1 MKRMAIAGSF
11 LLGAAFALANCS
23 SSDNGGGDGTG
34 GSSAGTG
41 GSKATGGSGAGTG
54 GSGSG
59 TGGSGSGTGGSGA
72 GTGGSGSGTGGSGS
86 GTGGSGNGGSD
97 GDAAGTGG
105 SAGDAAATET
115 GGGSEAGGGGDDT
128 MSFFVTSVAAGNG
141 GNLGGLEGADAK
153 CKELATKVS
162 VALGAKTWHAYLST
176 ATVNAKDR
184 IGTGPWRNQ
193 KGEIIANSVAQ
204 LHDQGMN
211 GMLNATWPIGAGG
224 SAKALDELGKPVPTQ
239 PQQHD
244 ILTGTKE
251 DGTVDGTNTCGNW
264 TAMTGMSTVGHC
276 NRMGGGRPPSWNS
289 AHTSGCAPGTAAGS
303 VGAGGGRGSIY
314 CFAVN

>member
-23 SSDNGGGDGTG
+23 SSDSGGGDATG
-34 GSSAGTG
+34 GTSAGTG
-41 GSKATGGSGAGTG
+41 GSKATGGSGGGTGGSASGTGGSATG

-59 TGGSGSGTGGSGA
+59 TGGSSGSGGSGTGGSG
-72 GTGGSGSGTGGSGS
+72 TGGAD
-86 GTGGSGNGGSD
+86 N

-105 SAGDAAATET
+105 AGDASATET
-115 GGGSEAGGGGDDT
+115 GGGDEAGSGDNT
-128 MSFFVTSVAAGNG
+128 MSFFVTSVGAGNG
-141 GNLGGLEGADAK
+141 GNLGGLAGADAK

-162 VALGAKTWHAYLST
+162 AALGTKTWHAYLST
-176 ATVNAKDR
+176 STVNAKDR

-193 KGEIIANSVAQ
+193 KGEIIANNLAQ

-239 PQQHD
+239 PQLHD

-251 DGTVDGTNTCGNW
+251 DGTVDGTNTCGDW
-264 TAMTGMSTVGHC
+264 TAITGTSTVGHC
-276 NRMGGGRPPSWNS
+276 NRAGGTNRPPSWTT
-289 AHTSGCAPGTAAGS
+289 AHTSGCAPVGSPGQNVGT
-303 VGAGGGRGSIY
+303 GGGRGSIY
-314 CFAVN
+314 CFATN

>member
-1 MKRMAIAGSF
+1 
-11 LLGAAFALANCS
+11 
-23 SSDNGGGDGTG
+23 
-34 GSSAGTG
+34 
-41 GSKATGGSGAGTG
+41 
-54 GSGSG
+54 
-59 TGGSGSGTGGSGA
+59 
-72 GTGGSGSGTGGSGS
+72 
-86 GTGGSGNGGSD
+86 
-97 GDAAGTGG
+97 
-105 SAGDAAATET
+105 
-115 GGGSEAGGGGDDT
+115 
-128 MSFFVTSVAAGNG
+128 MSFFVTSVGAGNG
-141 GNLGGLEGADAK
+141 GNLGGLDGADAK
-153 CKELATKVS
+153 CKELAMKVS
-162 VALGAKTWHAYLST
+162 ASLGAKTWHAYLST

-244 ILTGTKE
+244 ILTGTKQ

-264 TAMTGMSTVGHC
+264 TATTGTSTVGHC
-276 NRMGGGRPPSWNS
+276 NRTGGQRPPSWNS
-289 AHTSGCAPGTAAGS
+289 AHTSGCGP
-303 VGAGGGRGSIY
+303 VGGGGDTVADGGGRGSIY